1 MRLYFLHVFAGV
13 DLLLKIE
20 NPTVF
25 APRFSPLFTDYFP
38 MCMQFSLKKIIPKKK
53 RKKRREIS
61 LNGEDNSTI
70 IA

>member
-38 MCMQFSLKKIIPKKK
+38 MCMQFSLKKLFLKKK
-53 RKKRREIS
+53 EKKEEKS
-61 LNGEDNSTI
+61 L
-70 IA
+70 

>member
-53 RKKRREIS
+53 KKKKKRNLFEW
-61 LNGEDNSTI
+61 GG
-70 IA
+70 